1 MEHDKNFIKKWIKIR
16 AKGKKNYIIINTILP
31 GLVMNFLIVGGISF
45 INYGPLFFYKK
56 TVILRFLI
64 LSIVMAI
71 IGCFI
76 GLHYW
81 KKYEE
86 VYKDGKRA

>member
-1 MEHDKNFIKKWIKIR
+1 MKHDEKIVEKWGGIR
-16 AKGKKNYIIINTILP
+16 IKGKLKYIIINNILP
-31 GLVMNFLIVGGISF
+31 AIAINLIIVGAISF
-45 INYGPLFFYKK
+45 INYGPLFLYKE

-64 LSIVMAI
+64 LSMVMAI
-71 IGCFI
+71 IGYFI

-86 VYKDGKRA
+86 IYEYSKRI